1 MKWINFW
8 EFQMKSNKELFLKTL
23 LQNADNV
30 TDRYDG
36 YKEDFK
42 NLLAEVVQAEKE
54 HQVARTNIVQKLAD
68 KIELAGQ
75 DLEKETNKNEA

>member
-1 MKWINFW
+1 
-8 EFQMKSNKELFLKTL
+8 MKSNKELFLKTL

>member
-1 MKWINFW
+1 MR
-8 EFQMKSNKELFLKTL
+8 SNRELFLKIL

-30 TDRYDG
+30 SERYDG

-42 NLLAEVVQAEKE
+42 NLLAEVVQAERE

-75 DLEKETNKNEA
+75 DLERESNKNEA